1 MGGKSTFKRSML
13 HVSHSSLEELEVL
26 LYEARES
33 GDAGKVTLFE
43 RLIRIKEEREEDLR
57 RKEREEDLRGKE
69 REEEHQVKLQII
81 NDTICWD

>member
-13 HVSHSSLEELEVL
+13 RVSHSSLEELEVL

-43 RLIRIKEEREEDLR
+43 RLIRIKEERQSIELEKLR
-57 RKEREEDLRGKE
+57 LASAVPSLDPKQKLRNF
-69 REEEHQVKLQII
+69 L
-81 NDTICWD
+81 